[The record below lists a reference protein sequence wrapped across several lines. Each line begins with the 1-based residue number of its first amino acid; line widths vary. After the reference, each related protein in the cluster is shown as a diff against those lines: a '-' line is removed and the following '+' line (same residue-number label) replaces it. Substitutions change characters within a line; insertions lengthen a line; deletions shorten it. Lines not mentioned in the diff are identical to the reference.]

1 MALTGKT
8 IGQLTYL
15 SGLTTDTLFPV
26 ELSGDTYQVA
36 YSAFTSGNYTS
47 VTYDELYSLYT
58 GVTLTPG
65 TFYLINDF
73 QTCYDQPNYDSE
85 GNAITTGNFKSG
97 STEQIV
103 VLATSNSDLAPQAY
117 SLDNPNDFLKYD
129 ITFNF
134 TEVTNSPAK
143 GRITERI
150 DDRNNRADYDFR
162 AVQFIRYDGWFSER
176 YLTGKVSLVSS
187 TGLVTGTTTTF
198 SSDFSVGNVMGIY
211 YPNGAP
217 ISCFRY
223 YEITSIV
230 SNTEMYVTGR
240 VLIDVTNTYYSNA
253 VSLTNYM
260 NPFQNNITGGTND
273 NSAQYYTFNA
283 NSNYNTYLGDNVNYN
298 TFLLSNNVFL
308 SGNYENNTF
317 GGNVVGNTFNDDM
330 DSNTIGPFCQYNII
344 TNDFDKNTIG
354 PFFQYNI
361 IDCDMDFNQI
371 GAQFQYNMLGDD
383 DGSDF
388 DRNVISSLFR
398 YNFFTFSNGE
408 FINNNIG
415 YLFERNI
422 IDSTFA
428 NNTIVGNFYDNVI
441 VIQNF
446 ENNQIGQT
454 FYNNFI
460 PTTFR
465 NNTLTGNFF
474 NNSIYST
481 FDENVF
487 GENVNANTF
496 GDPNNVNLYSFTN
509 NNIGGDFA
517 TNYFSGNTQNNTI
530 GWGASGNNIGNN
542 FSNNRIGDLF
552 YSNTIQDDF
561 GFGGGNYRGNIV
573 GNAFNTNNIGEYCY
587 DNTFGDEFYN
597 NTLGN
602 NFTNN
607 RISHGFNNVGVDDQ
621 DSLGY
626 FQNNNF
632 TYGYFN
638 TDLTLVGGTGGNPI
652 FYSDITTNVV
662 RDAADNTGYVTF
674 LSGGTF
680 VADTILVVPAPTPTP
695 TATVTETP
703 TNTPTVTPTSTSVPV
718 TPTPTTTPTPSPV
731 WLFSI
736 QNTNTTRSVTSVTFN
751 SVQQSLTLGSYPV
764 LNGSAFSTTI
774 LGCSGAG
781 GDVMAINFG
790 GTGSCGPN
798 SKILKNGVDTGFPLA
813 NYANPTF
820 SLGGY
825 AISTSDKIE
834 IIID

>member
-58 GVTLTPG
+58 GLTLTPG
-65 TFYLINDF
+65 TFYLINNF

-223 YEITSIV
+223 YQITSIV

-260 NPFQNNITGGTND
+260 NPFQNNVTGGTND
-273 NSAQYYTFNA
+273 NSAQYYTFNEDE
-283 NSNYNTYLGDNVNYN
+283 NFNTYLGDNTNWS

-308 SGNYENNTF
+308 SGSYNNNTF

-330 DSNTIGPFCQYNII
+330 DSNTIGPDCRYNII

-361 IDCDMDFNQI
+361 IDCDFNFNQI
-371 GAQFQYNMLGDD
+371 GSNFEYNMLGDD
-383 DGSDF
+383 DGQDF
-388 DRNVISSLFR
+388 DRNVISSNFR
-398 YNFFTFSNGE
+398 YNFFTFANGE

-454 FYNNFI
+454 FYGNNI
-460 PTTFR
+460 PTNFR

-481 FDENVF
+481 FNENVF

-530 GWGASGNNIGNN
+530 GYGCSANLVGGDFSYNKIGASFSTNEINSGFGFSGGTQRGNVVGNN
-542 FSNNRIGDLF
+542 FSNN
-552 YSNTIQDDF
+552 Q
-561 GFGGGNYRGNIV
+561 V
-573 GNAFNTNNIGEYCY
+573 GSDCC
-587 DNTFGDEFYN
+587 DNTFGDNCYQNNLSDYVTNNKISYGMN
-597 NTLGN
+597 NTTVSDTDNYLNG
-602 NFTNN
+602 
-607 RISHGFNNVGVDDQ
+607 
-621 DSLGY
+621 
-626 FQNNNF
+626 FQNNTISYGNF
-632 TYGYFN
+632 SQN
-638 TDLTLVGGTGGNPI
+638 LTLSGGTGGNPI
-652 FYSDITTNVV
+652 FYTDIPTNVV
-662 RDAADNTGYVTF
+662 KDAADNTGYVTF
-674 LSGGTF
+674 LSGGTII
-680 VADTILVVPAPTPTP
+680 A
-695 TATVTETP
+695 
-703 TNTPTVTPTSTSVPV
+703 
-718 TPTPTTTPTPSPV
+718 
-731 WLFSI
+731 
-736 QNTNTTRSVTSVTFN
+736 Q
-751 SVQQSLTLGSYPV
+751 
-764 LNGSAFSTTI
+764 TTI
-774 LGCSGAG
+774 
-781 GDVMAINFG
+781 V
-790 GTGSCGPN
+790 
-798 SKILKNGVDTGFPLA
+798 
-813 NYANPTF
+813 
-820 SLGGY
+820 
-825 AISTSDKIE
+825 
-834 IIID
+834 

>member
-8 IGQLTYL
+8 IGQLTYVDYTTNNFL
-15 SGLTTDTLFPV
+15 IPVEEAGSTYHIGLSAITYTESTYSGL
-26 ELSGDTYQVA
+26 SIA
-36 YSAFTSGNYTS
+36 SSASQLIRGQ
-47 VTYDELYSLYT
+47 
-58 GVTLTPG
+58 
-65 TFYLINDF
+65 FYLITDF

-85 GNAITTGNFKSG
+85 GSPITVGNYKTGTTEPILLLAISTTEFSPTVY
-97 STEQIV
+97 ST
-103 VLATSNSDLAPQAY
+103 LYPQDKITY
-117 SLDNPNDFLKYD
+117 DFTWD
-129 ITFNF
+129 T
-134 TEVTNSPAK
+134 TEVTSSPAK

-187 TGLVTGTTTTF
+187 TGLVTGTTTNF
-198 SSDFSVGNVMGIY
+198 SGDFSVGNVMGIY
-211 YPNGAP
+211 YPFGGAP

-240 VLIDVTNTYYSNA
+240 VLVNITNTYYSNA

-273 NSAQYYTFNA
+273 NSAQYLTFNG
-283 NSNYNTYLGDNVNYN
+283 NSNYNTYLGDNLNYN

-371 GAQFQYNMLGDD
+371 GSNFQYNMLGDD
-383 DGSDF
+383 DGQDF
-388 DRNVISSLFR
+388 DRNVISSNFQ

-408 FINNNIG
+408 FINNNVG

-460 PTTFR
+460 STSFR

-530 GWGASGNNIGNN
+530 GWGASGNNVGTN
-542 FSNNRIGDLF
+542 FSYNRIGDLF
-552 YSNTIQDDF
+552 YSNTIQEDF

-573 GNAFNTNNIGEYCY
+573 GNGFNTNAVGDNCY

-597 NTLGN
+597 NILGN

-632 TYGYFN
+632 TYGYFD

-680 VADTILVVPAPTPTP
+680 IAQTIVV
-695 TATVTETP
+695 
-703 TNTPTVTPTSTSVPV
+703 
-718 TPTPTTTPTPSPV
+718 
-731 WLFSI
+731 
-736 QNTNTTRSVTSVTFN
+736 
-751 SVQQSLTLGSYPV
+751 
-764 LNGSAFSTTI
+764 
-774 LGCSGAG
+774 
-781 GDVMAINFG
+781 
-790 GTGSCGPN
+790 
-798 SKILKNGVDTGFPLA
+798 
-813 NYANPTF
+813 
-820 SLGGY
+820 
-825 AISTSDKIE
+825 
-834 IIID
+834 